1 MLRNTPYEPWQL
13 FNLRDDPAE
22 TRDRAASEPAVLQRL
37 NAVLMK
43 YIQEGGRTPW
53 QRPLH

>member
-22 TRDRAASEPAVLQRL
+22 TRDRAASESAVLQRL